1 MTTQDFKFKLLKET
15 KYKGV
20 NIMLFSST
28 EGWFVETSQGQ
39 VSEYMK
45 NNKEAMQYIYNV
57 KYNIKTEA

>member
-20 NIMLFSST
+20 NIMLFCST